1 MPLASPWRILG
12 AFVVWSQSDPKCIL
26 DMLVHTLVHGAYA
39 GAYTELPIRE
49 YLQEEAEY
57 RQGVAS
63 LGGSHEPQ
71 VLWVVLF
78 CVGLGGAC
86 ALGGFGLCGSEGP
99 QTHKRHQ
106 GLVHTLVHGAYAGAY
121 PQLLVVTG
129 SGQSIH
135 GGIDFPVCSQ
145 SFATPWA
152 REFS

>member
-1 MPLASPWRILG
+1 MSLASPWRILG

-39 GAYTELPIRE
+39 GAYTELPVRE

-78 CVGLGGAC
+78 CVGLGGHVLWV
-86 ALGGFGLCGSEGP
+86 ALVCVGLR
-99 QTHKRHQ
+99 THRRTRGTKDWCIPWCMVHMP
-106 GLVHTLVHGAYAGAY
+106 VHTLSY
-121 PQLLVVTG
+121 
-129 SGQSIH
+129 S
-135 GGIDFPVCSQ
+135 
-145 SFATPWA
+145 
-152 REFS
+152 